1 MDSEERNSG
10 IKLVQAS
17 AAVVEPRRVDGE
29 EGCCDRWSGARFV
42 VMAKRDKSIGHSD
55 AIGYAGIH
63 ADHRDSVTRA
73 AVRYLAEVDANGAQ

>member
-1 MDSEERNSG
+1 MRQMERRT
-10 IKLVQAS
+10 I
-17 AAVVEPRRVDGE
+17 
-29 EGCCDRWSGARFV
+29 V

-73 AVRYLAEVDANGAQ
+73 AVRYLAEVDADGAQ